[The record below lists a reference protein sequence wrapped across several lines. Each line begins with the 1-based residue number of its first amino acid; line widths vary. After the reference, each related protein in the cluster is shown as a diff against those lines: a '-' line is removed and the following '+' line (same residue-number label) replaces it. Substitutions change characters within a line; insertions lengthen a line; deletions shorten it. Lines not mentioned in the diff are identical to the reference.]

1 MRAPWRTGKI
11 SRMKFLAVLI
21 VVLIVSAALVAV
33 FSGAFRG
40 KAIRVACIGDSITEL
55 STYPT
60 DLEELLG
67 CNYYV
72 REFGVTGSTVV
83 VNSYTPYL
91 YEPRFS
97 AAKLFLPDIVVILL
111 GTNDARADNYQSIDE
126 FVADYKQL
134 VGELQALASNPK
146 IYLVKP
152 PPIFENE
159 LELSNDNLVDGVI
172 PRMEQ
177 VANDLGLP
185 LIDVYTPLVG
195 HPEYFVDGVHPN
207 FDGASV
213 IANQVYKALTN

>member
-1 MRAPWRTGKI
+1 MRVPWRTGNI
-11 SRMKFLAVLI
+11 ARIKFLAVLI
-21 VVLIVSAALVAV
+21 AVLVVAAALIAV

-40 KAIRVACIGDSITEL
+40 KMMRVACIGDSITEL

-83 VNSYTPYL
+83 VDSYTPYL

-111 GTNDARADNYQSIDE
+111 GTNDARTDTYQSIGE

-134 VGELQALASNPK
+134 IGEVQALENK
-146 IYLVKP
+146 QIIYLVKP

-159 LELSNDNLVDGVI
+159 LSLSNDNLVGGVI
-172 PRMEQ
+172 PRIEQ

-185 LIDVYTPLVG
+185 LIDAYTPLVG

-207 FDGASV
+207 YDGASI
-213 IANQVYKALTN
+213 IANQVYQALTK

>member
-21 VVLIVSAALVAV
+21 AVLVVSAALVAV

-134 VGELQALASNPK
+134 VGELQALESNPK

-159 LELSNDNLVDGVI
+159 LELSNDNLVGGVI
-172 PRMEQ
+172 PRVEQ
-177 VANDLGLP
+177 VANDLGLS

-213 IANQVYKALTN
+213 IANQMYKALTN

>member
-1 MRAPWRTGKI
+1 MRVPWRTGNI
-11 SRMKFLAVLI
+11 ARIKFLAVLI
-21 VVLIVSAALVAV
+21 AVLVVTAALIAV

-40 KAIRVACIGDSITEL
+40 KMMRVACIGDSITEL

-83 VNSYTPYL
+83 VDSYTPYL

-111 GTNDARADNYQSIDE
+111 GTNDARTDTYQSIGE

-134 VGELQALASNPK
+134 IGEVQALENK
-146 IYLVKP
+146 QIIYLVKP

-159 LELSNDNLVDGVI
+159 LSLSNDNLVGGVI
-172 PRMEQ
+172 PRIEQ

-185 LIDVYTPLVG
+185 LIDAYTPLVG

-207 FDGASV
+207 YDGASI
-213 IANQVYKALTN
+213 IANQVYQALTK